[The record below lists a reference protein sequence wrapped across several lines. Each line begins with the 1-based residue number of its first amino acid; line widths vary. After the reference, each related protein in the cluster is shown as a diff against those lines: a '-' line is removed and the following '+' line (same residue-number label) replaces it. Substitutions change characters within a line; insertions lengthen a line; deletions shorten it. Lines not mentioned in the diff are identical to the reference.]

1 MTCRVMRLDDDRSL
15 DAPAGGY
22 PLPSPIVLCSFF
34 ANTFLTIRKAAIGL
48 KSILHFLPAPIIKA
62 LSGFRKPSY
71 FIQLDFFPEA
81 DVKITESLDT
91 SGFLA
96 V

>member
-1 MTCRVMRLDDDRSL
+1 
-15 DAPAGGY
+15 
-22 PLPSPIVLCSFF
+22 
-34 ANTFLTIRKAAIGL
+34 
-48 KSILHFLPAPIIKA
+48 LHFLPAFIIKA

-81 DVKITESLDT
+81 DVKIAESLDT

>member
-1 MTCRVMRLDDDRSL
+1 MRLDDGCSL
-15 DAPAGGY
+15 DVPAGVI
-22 PLPSPIVLCSFF
+22 PSQVLSSCAAFRQLLL
-34 ANTFLTIRKAAIGL
+34 TFRKAAFGL
-48 KSILHFLPAPIIKA
+48 KSILHFLPALIIKA

-71 FIQLDFFPEA
+71 FSQLDFFAAA
-81 DVKITESLDT
+81 DVKIAKSLDI